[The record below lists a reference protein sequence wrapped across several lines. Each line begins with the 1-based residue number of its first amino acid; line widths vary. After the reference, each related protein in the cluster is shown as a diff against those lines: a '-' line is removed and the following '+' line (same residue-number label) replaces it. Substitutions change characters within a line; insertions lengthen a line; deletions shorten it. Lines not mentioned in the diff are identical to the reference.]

1 MTTRFCIA
9 ALLMSASLSV
19 SADEFGELLASAVE
33 AYEAGDLAA
42 ASEDLS
48 FAQQHLTTRQG
59 EAFAQLLPE
68 PLEGWTREVD
78 MQQNAAMGM
87 LGGGLSVEGS
97 YTGESGSFTISMMAD
112 NPGMMQMAGMY
123 SNPQMLA
130 TMGEVIR
137 IRRQSFVINRSGE
150 ISGVVGGRTLIQ
162 ASGRA
167 PREDILAHLE
177 AMDFNAINAR

>member
-1 MTTRFCIA
+1 MKTKIWIA
-9 ALLMSASLSV
+9 GAVLVCSMSV
-19 SADEFGELLASAVE
+19 SADEFSELLDAATE
-33 AYEAGDLAA
+33 AYQAGDLAA
-42 ASEDLS
+42 AYEDLS
-48 FAQQHLTTRQG
+48 FAQQLLQKMQG
-59 EAFAQLLPE
+59 EAFAELLPE
-68 PLEGWTREVD
+68 ALEGWTREVNTGD
-78 MQQNAAMGM
+78 NAAMGM
-87 LGGGLSVEGS
+87 LGGGVSVEGS
-97 YTGESGSFTISMMAD
+97 YSGESGTFKISMMAD
-112 NPGMMQMAGMY
+112 NPGVMQMVGMY

-167 PREDILAHLE
+167 PREDVLAHLE